1 MAAPENLT
9 TASQITTSIREV
21 DFVTQFQKNWDALR
35 TILGI
40 MRPIRK
46 APGTKLVSYKATV
59 DGGLQGGTAVGE
71 GEDIPLTKTKVEPVA
86 YDDIELGKWAKAVS
100 IEAVTKYGA
109 TVAVERTDTA
119 FRNELQKKVLT
130 DFYTFLKTGKLVGTQ
145 KTWQRALAIAKGAVL
160 KRFANDNLDVTE
172 VVGFANIMDFTTTWA
187 TRRSPFRPSSA

>member
-59 DGGLQGGTAVGE
+59 GRHRRGRGRGHPPDQDQGRARGL
-71 GEDIPLTKTKVEPVA
+71 
-86 YDDIELGKWAKAVS
+86 
-100 IEAVTKYGA
+100 
-109 TVAVERTDTA
+109 
-119 FRNELQKKVLT
+119 
-130 DFYTFLKTGKLVGTQ
+130 
-145 KTWQRALAIAKGAVL
+145 
-160 KRFANDNLDVTE
+160 
-172 VVGFANIMDFTTTWA
+172 
-187 TRRSPFRPSSA
+187 

>member
-59 DGGLQGGTAVGE
+59 DGGLQGGTAV
-71 GEDIPLTKTKVEPVA
+71 I
-86 YDDIELGKWAKAVS
+86 DDTRKAVRTF
-100 IEAVTKYGA
+100 AKQGHCQC
-109 TVAVERTDTA
+109 VA
-119 FRNELQKKVLT
+119 LGLVLH
-130 DFYTFLKTGKLVGTQ
+130 F
-145 KTWQRALAIAKGAVL
+145 
-160 KRFANDNLDVTE
+160 
-172 VVGFANIMDFTTTWA
+172 
-187 TRRSPFRPSSA
+187 